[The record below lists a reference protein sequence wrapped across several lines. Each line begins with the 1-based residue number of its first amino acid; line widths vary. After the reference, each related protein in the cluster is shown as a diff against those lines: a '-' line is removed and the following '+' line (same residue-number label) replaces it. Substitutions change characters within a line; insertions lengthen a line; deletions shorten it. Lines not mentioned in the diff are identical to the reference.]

1 MPHVDEYGLTVTLQ
15 NPAAVATWNATV
27 HGVLAHAASTPCALS
42 AVREEAPEFALGHA
56 MRGLCCMILARGELV
71 DIARHDL
78 DNARK
83 ALDADPATERERLYV
98 DALAAWLGGSPS
110 QAVHIMDRIL
120 VDWPRDALALKIGHS
135 IRFMMGDPEGMRRSV
150 ASVLDHYDEDH
161 PARGYALGC
170 HAFALE
176 ETGDMTAAE
185 AAGKRALEFAPDD
198 AWGLHAVDHVYD
210 MTARAADG
218 IKWITDNRA
227 AWDGAN
233 NFRFHLWW
241 HLALHHLEL
250 GEVDRV
256 LELYDTEIRRE
267 RTDDFRDISNGTSL
281 LARLEIEGVD
291 VGTRWEELAEIAARR
306 VDDASLVFANLHYL
320 MALLATGRKTEAGAM
335 INRLAADAARSKTE
349 METVARAVGF
359 PAAEA
364 LSEFWSGH
372 NDQALQGLLKV
383 RPHLQAIGGSH
394 AQRDVFE
401 RITIEAAVRAGRFST
416 AEALIADRDQFRGA
430 SDRFSASRSAAANA
444 SSPAAGTEPLLARQ
458 A

>member
-1 MPHVDEYGLTVTLQ
+1 MAHVDEFGLTVTLD
-15 NPAAVATWNATV
+15 NPAAVATWNQTV

-56 MRGLCCMILARGELV
+56 MRGLCCMILGRGELV

-83 ALDADPATERERLYV
+83 ALDEDPATERERLYLE
-98 DALAAWLGGSPS
+98 ALEAWLAGRPS
-110 QAVHIMDRIL
+110 QATHIMDRIL
-120 VDWPRDALALKIGHS
+120 VEWPRDALALKIGHS

-150 ASVLDHYDEDH
+150 ASVLDHYGEDH

-176 ETGDMTAAE
+176 ETGDMAAAE
-185 AAGKRALEFAPDD
+185 AAGKQALQYAPDD

-218 IKWITDNRA
+218 VDWITSNRA
-227 AWDGAN
+227 AWEGAN

-250 GEVDRV
+250 GEVERV
-256 LELYDTEIRRE
+256 LELYDSEIRSE
-267 RTDDFRDISNGTSL
+267 QTDDFRDIANGTSL

-291 VGTRWEELAEIAARR
+291 VGKRWEELAEIAARR
-306 VDDASLVFANLHYL
+306 VNDSSLVFASLHYL
-320 MALLATGRKTEAGAM
+320 LALLATGRKAEAGAM
-335 INRLAADAARSKTE
+335 IKRLSGDAARAKTE
-349 METVARAVGF
+349 MDTVAHAVGL

-364 LSEFWSGH
+364 LQEFWSGSS
-372 NDQALQGLLKV
+372 DQALQGLMAV

-401 RITIEAAVRAGRFST
+401 RITIEAAVRAGRFAT

-430 SDRFSASRSAAANA
+430 SDRFSASRRATINAA
-444 SSPAAGTEPLLARQ
+444 PLTTGPEPLLAKH